1 MSKRDTLIDTA
12 LDLFYRFGI
21 HAVGINEVL
30 AQSGIAKKTL
40 YKYFPSKDD
49 LIVACVVERDRR
61 FTQWLSKR
69 CQNSDSVIVLIE
81 EIFSA
86 LDDWINNRAPELGP
100 FNGCFFIN
108 TAAEYSDESC
118 DIYRQCKQHKNNI
131 KRIFSDHLSSNILN
145 ENRAELMLDTLLLL
159 KEGAINSAFVMGDKQ
174 AANKAKKIAL
184 NLLYK

>member
-1 MSKRDTLIDTA
+1 MNKRAELINTA
-12 LDLFYRFGI
+12 LELFYRFGI

-49 LIVACVVERDRR
+49 LILSCVVERDQR
-61 FTQWLSKR
+61 FTRWLLAR
-69 CQNSDSVIVLIE
+69 CDKSDSVNVFIE
-81 EIFSA
+81 EVFNA
-86 LDDWINNRAPELGP
+86 LDDWINDKATELGR
-100 FNGCFFIN
+100 FGGCFFIN
-108 TAAEYSDESC
+108 TAAEYSDENC
-118 DIYRQCKQHKNNI
+118 EIYLQCQQHKNNI
-131 KRIFSDHLSSNILN
+131 KRILGDQLSAHILN

-184 NLLYK
+184 NLLYR